1 MMAATLA
8 CQLMPSDPGAAEPSH
23 TSTTVQG
30 VAARPTDL
38 PLGPNVS
45 AAAPHSDSVPVV
57 ACELFPPMAQLAA
70 EVVARNGLGDRI
82 RIIPKRSDELLVS
95 SSAASR
101 GRPSDAT
108 PSAASRRRA
117 VMADLAAASER
128 ACSLPG
134 RVDVIISE
142 IFDSQLLG
150 EGLLP
155 TLRDAVPR
163 LLKVGDIP
171 R

>member
-1 MMAATLA
+1 M
-8 CQLMPSDPGAAEPSH
+8 
-23 TSTTVQG
+23 
-30 VAARPTDL
+30 
-38 PLGPNVS
+38 
-45 AAAPHSDSVPVV
+45 
-57 ACELFPPMAQLAA
+57 
-70 EVVARNGLGDRI
+70 
-82 RIIPKRSDELLVS
+82 
-95 SSAASR
+95 
-101 GRPSDAT
+101 
-108 PSAASRRRA
+108 
-117 VMADLAAASER
+117 MADLAAASER

>member
-1 MMAATLA
+1 VEGVA
-8 CQLMPSDPGAAEPSH
+8 QLD
-23 TSTTVQG
+23 TTVRD
-30 VAARPTDL
+30 AKP
-38 PLGPNVS
+38 
-45 AAAPHSDSVPVV
+45 
-57 ACELFPPMAQLAA
+57 E
-70 EVVARNGLGDRI
+70 I
-82 RIIPKRSDELLVS
+82 RI
-95 SSAASR
+95 
-101 GRPSDAT
+101 T
-108 PSAASRRRA
+108 PRRA